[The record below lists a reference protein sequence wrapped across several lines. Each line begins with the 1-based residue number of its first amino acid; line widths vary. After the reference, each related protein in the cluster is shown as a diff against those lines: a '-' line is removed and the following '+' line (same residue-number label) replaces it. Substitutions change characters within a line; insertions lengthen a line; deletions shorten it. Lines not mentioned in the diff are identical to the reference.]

1 MDWSS
6 LWTALLAFLGVLVA
20 EFVKVKIKKLDNDAK
35 RKDDLVACEAKH
47 RANFDDVKKEFNER
61 LDSID
66 STLDTIRTEQTKIS
80 TTVKQLE
87 TKQDK
92 YNNVIERTYK
102 LEGSVDMLLNMNNLK
117 MQYMFNL
124 QDKFLEMILK
134 YWQMVQQ
141 QSKEKFYIRL

>member
-1 MDWSS
+1 MDWGS

-35 RKDDLVACEAKH
+35 RKDDIVACEAKH
-47 RANFDDVKKEFNER
+47 KANFDDVKKEFNER

-66 STLDTIRTEQTKIS
+66 STLDMIRNEQTKIG

-87 TKQDK
+87 AKQDK

-102 LEGSVDMLLNMNNLK
+102 LEGSVDMLLSLNNLK
-117 MQYMFNL
+117 
-124 QDKFLEMILK
+124 KA
-134 YWQMVQQ
+134 
-141 QSKEKFYIRL
+141 

>member
-35 RKDDLVACEAKH
+35 RKEDIVACEAKH
-47 RANFDDVKKEFNER
+47 TANFDKVKVEFNER

-66 STLDTIRTEQTKIS
+66 NALDTIKNEQTKIGM
-80 TTVKQLE
+80 TVKQLE
-87 TKQDK
+87 AKQDK

-102 LEGSVDMLLNMNNLK
+102 LEAAVDMLK
-117 MQYMFNL
+117 A
-124 QDKFLEMILK
+124 K
-134 YWQMVQQ
+134 
-141 QSKEKFYIRL
+141 RA